1 MCRWGQPLC
10 SERSHRS
17 FRPLT
22 VLGLRLDYA
31 LGGLRPEGYHAVNIA
46 LHAAASAQCVFVCAR
61 LLGCVPCST
70 ARVATAC
77 TLAGMCFLHLQL

>member
-1 MCRWGQPLC
+1 MVCRWGQPLC

-22 VLGLRLDYA
+22 VLGLRLDYS
-31 LGGLRPEGYHAVNIA
+31 LGGLRPEGYHAVNVA

-61 LLGCVPCST
+61 LLRCTPCSV
-70 ARVATAC
+70 ARVATTC
-77 TLAGMCFLHLQL
+77 TLAG